1 MTTIASTQ
9 HTPGPWYVAE
19 EHPSRNGITTPDS
32 FRHLCVSTPRGEI
45 TCFQGCGRGDAECE
59 ANARLIAA
67 APELLVVCKSI
78 ALELTQHGDIDKNGY
93 IRIDLPSEDVMAL
106 RDAIAR
112 AADT

>member
-1 MTTIASTQ
+1 MSAHTTSPWSIEEPEDGDAQRNHIAIS
-9 HTPGPWYVAE
+9 A
-19 EHPSRNGITTPDS
+19 PDNPEAT
-32 FRHLCVSTPRGEI
+32 CVSEEYNDCKYIALCLGPDR
-45 TCFQGCGRGDAECE
+45 E